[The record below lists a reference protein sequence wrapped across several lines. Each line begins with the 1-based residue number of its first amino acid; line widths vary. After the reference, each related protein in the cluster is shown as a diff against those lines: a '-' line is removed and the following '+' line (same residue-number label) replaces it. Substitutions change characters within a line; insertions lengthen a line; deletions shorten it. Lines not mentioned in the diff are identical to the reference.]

1 MAQAY
6 STESA
11 SPGILRA
18 SSTTHLLRGGAL
30 LLFLVMIAALS
41 LYQQTPPAA
50 VSAGAPPTEFS
61 SGRAML
67 QLEAISKKPHP
78 LGSLAHEEVRDY
90 IVSAL
95 RDAGLSPE
103 IQKAVGVNQE
113 WDGPVRA
120 ATVEN
125 IVARLKGT
133 ENTKAILLVGHYDS
147 VPTGP
152 GASDDGAAVAAMLE
166 TARALKAGAPL
177 KNDVILLFS
186 DGEEAGLLGAEAFVN
201 EHPWA
206 KDVGLVL
213 NFEAR
218 GSSGPSMMFETSN
231 HNGWL
236 IREFAKATPAP
247 RAHSLAYEIYRLLP
261 NDTDLTV
268 FKNTGYPALNF
279 AYINGLSHYHTQLD
293 SFSEVDERSVQHQ
306 GSYALSLARHF
317 GNLSLGEMPET
328 NAVYFDLFGAVLAH
342 YSYGWILPLTS
353 LTLLLFAG
361 VLFVGMR
368 NGRLNFKGMGLGFI
382 SVLLSLLASA
392 LAGTLVW
399 RMIDKLKPVSG
410 IKPSG
415 ETYYPGLFL
424 VGFVAL
430 AVAISA
436 GLFVLFRKRASAE
449 NLAVGALFWWAV
461 LMVATSFYL
470 PGASYLL
477 TWPLLFSLIGLGV
490 RLSLKRDA
498 AASFKGWAILCL
510 CAIPGIVLLAPTIEQ
525 VFVGLTLNWIGLVM
539 ALVVLLLGLL
549 IPHLDLITAA
559 NKWSLAMASMLIFVG
574 CVVAGSLA
582 SGNDANQPK
591 LDSIFYGLNADS
603 GTAVWASAD
612 RKADEWTSQFFNEDA
627 ADGVL
632 PEFFSANST
641 GKYLQSPAPVEALAA
656 PNIEALEDDSQ
667 DGVRKLRLRITSPRH
682 ANLLSLYVDSKA
694 EVLRA
699 TVNGRP
705 VDGNATSAA
714 LKRAQQWSLRY
725 YSVPPDGIE
734 VSAEIKTSE
743 PLKLRVVDQSY
754 GLPALQGKSLR
765 ARPADIIPAPISITD
780 SSFVSKSFTF

>member
-1 MAQAY
+1 MSQAY

-11 SPGILRA
+11 SSSILRD
-18 SSTTHLLRGGAL
+18 SPTTNRLRGGAI
-30 LLFLVMIAALS
+30 LLFLVMVVALS
-41 LYQQTPPAA
+41 LYQQTPPFA
-50 VSAGAPPTEFS
+50 VNTGAPPTEFS
-61 SGRAML
+61 SGRAMR
-67 QLEAISKKPHP
+67 QLEAISKEAHP
-78 LGSLAHEEVRDY
+78 LGSLAHDEVRDY

-103 IQKAVGVNQE
+103 IQKAVGLNQE

-133 ENTKAILLVGHYDS
+133 ENTRAILLVGHYDS

-166 TARALKAGAPL
+166 TVRALKASAPL

-186 DGEEAGLLGAEAFVN
+186 DGEEAGLLGADAFVN
-201 EHPWA
+201 QHPWA

-218 GSSGPSMMFETSN
+218 GNSGPSMMFETSN
-231 HNGWL
+231 RNGWL
-236 IREFAKATPAP
+236 VREFAKAAPAP

-268 FKNTGYPALNF
+268 FKNAGYAALNF

-293 SFSEVDERSVQHQ
+293 SFSQVDERSVQHQ
-306 GSYALSLARHF
+306 GSYALALARHF
-317 GNLSLGEMPET
+317 GNLTFGETPET
-328 NAVYFDLFGAVLAH
+328 NAVYFDLFGAVLVH
-342 YSYGWILPLTS
+342 YSYAWILPLTS
-353 LTLLLFAG
+353 MVLLLFAG
-361 VLFVGMR
+361 VFFVGVR
-368 NGRLNFKGMGLGFI
+368 SGHLNFKGVGLGFI
-382 SVLLSLLASA
+382 SVLLSLLVSA
-392 LAGTLVW
+392 LAGTFVW

-415 ETYYPGLFL
+415 ETYYPSLFL
-424 VGFVAL
+424 IGFVSL
-430 AVAISA
+430 TVAISA
-436 GLFVLFRKRASAE
+436 TLFVLFRKKASAE
-449 NLAVGALFWWAV
+449 NLAVGGLLWWVV
-461 LMVATSFYL
+461 LLVLTSFYL
-470 PGASYLL
+470 PGASYLF
-477 TWPLLFSLIGLGV
+477 TWPLVFSLIGLGV
-490 RLSLKRDA
+490 KLSLKNDA
-498 AASFKGWAILCL
+498 AASFKSWAILCL
-510 CAIPGIVLLAPTIEQ
+510 CAIPGIILLAPSIEQ

-559 NKWSLAMASMLIFVG
+559 NKWSLAMVSMLIFVG

-582 SGNDANQPK
+582 SGNDANHPK

-612 RKADEWTSQFFNEDA
+612 RKADEWTSQFFTADA

-632 PEFFSANST
+632 PEFFSTNST
-641 GKYLQSPAPVEALAA
+641 GKYLKSPAPVEALAA
-656 PNIEALEDDSQ
+656 PNIEVVEDGSQ
-667 DGVRKLRLRITSPRH
+667 DGVRTLRLRITSPRH

-705 VDGNATSAA
+705 VDGKQTSTAS
-714 LKRAQQWSLRY
+714 KRAQHWSLRY
-725 YSVPPDGIE
+725 YSVPTDGVE
-734 VSAEIKTSE
+734 VLAEIKTAE

-754 GLPALQGKSLR
+754 GLPVLQGKSLR
-765 ARPADIIPAPISITD
+765 ARPDDTIPAPISITD
-780 SSFVSKSFTF
+780 STFVSKSFTF

>member
-11 SPGILRA
+11 NSSILKASPR
-18 SSTTHLLRGGAL
+18 TNLLNGGAL
-30 LLFLVMIAALS
+30 LLFMLVVATVS

-50 VSAGAPPTEFS
+50 VSTGAPLAEFS
-61 SGRAML
+61 SGRAMP
-67 QLEAISKKPHP
+67 QLKAISQKSHP

-90 IVSAL
+90 IVSTL
-95 RDAGLSPE
+95 RAEGLSPE
-103 IQKAVGVNQE
+103 IQKTVGLNQE

-125 IVARLKGT
+125 IVVRLKGT

-166 TARALKAGAPL
+166 TVRALQTGAPL

-186 DGEEAGLLGAEAFVN
+186 DGEEAGLLGADAFVN
-201 EHPWA
+201 QHPWA

-218 GSSGPSMMFETSN
+218 GNSGPSMMFETSN
-231 HNGWL
+231 RNGWL

-247 RAHSLAYEIYRLLP
+247 RAQSLAYEIYRLLP

-268 FKNTGYPALNF
+268 FKQAGYPALNF
-279 AYINGLSHYHTQLD
+279 AYINGISHYHTQLD
-293 SFSEVDERSVQHQ
+293 SFSQIDERSLQHQ
-306 GSYALSLARHF
+306 GSYALALTRHF
-317 GNLSLGEMPET
+317 GNLNLGETPET
-328 NAVYFDLFGAVLAH
+328 NAVYFDLFGEVVVH
-342 YSYGWILPLTS
+342 YSYAWVLPLTGIA
-353 LTLLLFAG
+353 LLLFAG
-361 VLFVGMR
+361 VLYIGVR
-368 NGRLNFKGMGLGFI
+368 NGRLNFKGVALGFI
-382 SVLLSLLASA
+382 NVLLSLLASA
-392 LAGTLVW
+392 LAGTLIW
-399 RMIDKLKPVSG
+399 RMIDKLQPVSG

-424 VGFVAL
+424 IGFVAL
-430 AVAISA
+430 AVAISTT
-436 GLFVLFRKRASAE
+436 LFVLFRKRASAE
-449 NLAVGALFWWAV
+449 NLAVGGLLWWM
-461 LMVATSFYL
+461 LLLLLTSFYL

-490 RLSLKRDA
+490 RLSLRKDA
-498 AASFKGWAILCL
+498 AASFKGWAMLCL
-510 CAIPGIVLLAPTIEQ
+510 CAIPGIILLSPTIEQ

-549 IPHLDLITAA
+549 IPHLDLMTAV
-559 NKWSLAMASMLIFVG
+559 NKWSLTLAATLIFAG

-582 SGNDANQPK
+582 SGNDANHPK

-603 GTAVWASAD
+603 GAAVWASVD
-612 RKADEWTSQFFNEDA
+612 RKADAWTSQFFN
-627 ADGVL
+627 ADVAEGVL
-632 PEFFSANST
+632 PEFFSTNST
-641 GKYLQSPAPVEALAA
+641 GKYLKSPAPVEALAA
-656 PNIEALEDDSQ
+656 PNIEVIEDSSQ
-667 DGVRKLRLRITSPRH
+667 DGVRKLRLHITSPRH

-705 VDGNATSAA
+705 IDDQQTSVA
-714 LKRAQQWSLRY
+714 LKRARQWSLRY
-725 YSVPPDGIE
+725 YSVPPEGIE
-734 VSAEIKTSE
+734 VSAEIKTAE

-754 GLPALQGKSLR
+754 GLPELQGKSVT
-765 ARPADIIPAPISITD
+765 ARPDNIIPAPISITD